1 MPGSP
6 RQEMAVPG
14 FSFRMPIRCNDV
26 VERNI
31 HGAAM
36 AHPVAPLTTSVPLPP
51 GVIVALGA
59 VPGAWIRFAIVSGA
73 GPMFRH
79 GHWATWMVNTLA
91 CFLLG
96 LLVGLQP
103 LWEEATR
110 SSLELGLAIGFL
122 GSLST
127 FSTLIGELVTAW
139 RRQGCRQAM
148 GLALASLVAG
158 LLACQLGLGLAQA
171 WR

>member
-1 MPGSP
+1 
-6 RQEMAVPG
+6 
-14 FSFRMPIRCNDV
+14 
-26 VERNI
+26 
-31 HGAAM
+31 
-36 AHPVAPLTTSVPLPP
+36 
-51 GVIVALGA
+51 
-59 VPGAWIRFAIVSGA
+59 
-73 GPMFRH
+73 MFRH

-103 LWEEATR
+103 LWEEAIR

-139 RRQGCRQAM
+139 RRQGGRHAL

>member
-1 MPGSP
+1 
-6 RQEMAVPG
+6 MAVSALRVRRPLG
-14 FSFRMPIRCNDV
+14 CNDV

-31 HGAAM
+31 DGAAM
-36 AHPVAPLTTSVPLPP
+36 AHLGAPLTTSVPLPP
-51 GVIVALGA
+51 GVIVAMGA
-59 VPGAWIRFAIVSGA
+59 VPGAWLRFAIVRGA

-79 GHWATWMVNTLA
+79 GHWATWLVNTLA

-96 LLVGLQP
+96 LVVGLQP
-103 LWEEATR
+103 RWEEATR
-110 SSLELGLAIGFL
+110 STLELGLAIGFL

-139 RRQGCRQAM
+139 RRQGARQA
-148 GLALASLVAG
+148 LAVALASLTAG
-158 LLACQLGLGLAQA
+158 LLACQLGLLLARA